1 MLINDKNI
9 LGESP
14 IWNYFNNKFY
24 WVDIDG
30 KKIKS
35 FNDNY
40 IESFDLEKMPT
51 CLALIDSN
59 NIFTAVE
66 DGLGIYDFRNNSYN
80 YLLKIDDKDVR
91 FNDGKVDKKGIF
103 HIGTMCRTKPRRP
116 IGNIYKY
123 ENGELIKIIYNIGT
137 SNGISF
143 SKSNVMY
150 YSDTSVKTIFKL
162 ENNKIYELNKYE
174 NYGPDGST
182 IDINDRYYSCLW
194 GGSKIDIYQN
204 DKIKNFIDLEIK
216 NPTCCCFGGE
226 NMNKLMITSAYVN
239 EKDNGSPIIIDSDFI
254 GLKECTINF
263 K

>member
-35 FNDNY
+35 YDDINVETFELD
-40 IESFDLEKMPT
+40 KMPT

-103 HIGTMCRTKPRRP
+103 HIGTMCRTKPRKP

-123 ENGELIKIIYNIGT
+123 ENGELNKIIYNIGT

-143 SKSNVMY
+143 DSNNNMY
-150 YSDTSVKTIFKL
+150 YSDTSIKTIFKS
-162 ENNKIYELNKYE
+162 NNGAKIIKKYDDV
-174 NYGPDGST
+174 GPDGST
-182 IDINDRYYSCLW
+182 IDSNDNYYSCLW
-194 GGSKIDIYQN
+194 GGSR
-204 DKIKNFIDLEIK
+204 IDLFNNDEFYKSINLDCK
-216 NPTCCCFGGE
+216 FPTCCCFGGE
-226 NMNKLMITSAYVN
+226 NMNKLMITSAYDN
-239 EKDNGSPIIIDSDFI
+239 DKDNGSPVILNTEFS
-254 GLKECTINF
+254 GLKECAINF
-263 K
+263 